1 MIFLAVSPRGSVAR
15 KLLVK
20 SRSVGE
26 RIEIFVVTW
35 PNSQEQGLV
44 LNELDTKTNR
54 KADIV
59 GSLTNLSTR
68 RTLGTAMLRESGGL
82 ATAVFYISFLLDFH
96 GSFFVLDVSCAP
108 NIEPSS
114 TGRSTV
120 NAFSASYSTFTSAWF
135 S

>member
-1 MIFLAVSPRGSVAR
+1 M
-15 KLLVK
+15 
-20 SRSVGE
+20 
-26 RIEIFVVTW
+26 
-35 PNSQEQGLV
+35 
-44 LNELDTKTNR
+44 LNELDMETNR

-59 GSLTNLSTR
+59 RSLTNLSTR

-82 ATAVFYISFLLDFH
+82 ATTVLYVSFLLDFH
-96 GSFFVLDVSCAP
+96 GSLFVLDVSCAP

-120 NAFSASYSTFTSAWF
+120 NAFSASYSTLTSAWF